1 MLVNIRGKGLWSA
14 PFSALAG
21 SRDHS
26 IAQLEGKSS
35 AQARARPYFGC
46 TCKMQN
52 RMASWIIN
60 LPLKFGH
67 ITSPFLRPQTKT
79 LLTTSSGEAF
89 AIQRGK
95 QWKNKFEAAWCR
107 MHKARAKR
115 HIMLQIDTCRLQV
128 WLFRLFGRCS
138 WPCFSNPLFF
148 RRATFQCNLSFNS
161 PSLFLS
167 LSLSVCSHRPWLL
180 YANRT
185 SYAKQKCPYRTN
197 CLTCLWL
204 LLDLLWDSETLRRHF
219 RHVREHMA
227 EERSRGPWIAQP
239 GGRSQAKPG
248 GCAIKVEGTVWDAE
262 HQS

>member
-167 LSLSVCSHRPWLL
+167 LSLFLCVPIALGYFMQTEPHMQNKNVHTVPIVWLACGC
-180 YANRT
+180 Y
-185 SYAKQKCPYRTN
+185 
-197 CLTCLWL
+197 LTYY
-204 LLDLLWDSETLRRHF
+204 ETLRPCAGISDMSVSTWLKSDPADLGSH
-219 RHVREHMA
+219 
-227 EERSRGPWIAQP
+227 
-239 GGRSQAKPG
+239 SQVAGARPSPVG
-248 GCAIKVEGTVWDAE
+248 VL
-262 HQS
+262 